1 MRRLS
6 PLHRKLFRE
15 LWQRRG
21 QVLAIAL
28 VMGAGIGMYI
38 LSISNLESLRLS
50 QEVYYERYRFADVF
64 ANLKRAPQR
73 LAGEIGEIPGVRTAR
88 TRVVTQVTLDMP
100 GLADPATGR
109 LVSIPEV
116 RRPVLND
123 VFLRRGRY
131 VEPGRPDE
139 VLVSEAF
146 ALAHGL
152 VPGDSVRAVIHGR
165 RRDLTIVGL
174 ALSPEFIY
182 QIRPGELV
190 PDDSRYGIF
199 WMGRPGLAAAVE
211 MEGGFNDVVLQLT
224 PGARLEDVIARLDRL
239 LAPYGGLGAYGRSL
253 HPSHWYLDNEFQQ
266 LRGMAAVVPVIFLA
280 VAAFLLN
287 VVLSRTVDVQRQEIA
302 VIKALG
308 YSNRAVATHFALWS
322 VLISLLGA
330 ALGIALG
337 AWLGHGLAELY
348 ADFFRF
354 PILHFVLPASLW
366 VQGLVLS
373 LAAGLGGAL
382 TAVRRAVRMVPAE
395 AMRPPLPARYRE
407 TWIER
412 AGLKGFF
419 SQPARMIFR
428 NLERHLGRAA
438 LSVAGIAA
446 SVGLLVVGTFTSD
459 SMGAII
465 DQQFYVAQ
473 RFDVLVTTVEP
484 VSRRALHELER
495 LPGVV
500 HGEPFRSV
508 PVRLRAGPRSRRT
521 SILAQ
526 PPDAELNRLVG
537 RNRAVVTLPPDG
549 LVLSAKLADIL
560 AVAPGDE
567 VGVEVLEGRR
577 PVARMVVA
585 RLVDDYMGTNAYMA
599 PAPLHRL
606 LGEGESLSGAYLAV
620 DEALEERLYERLKA
634 TPGVAGVTRKRSIL
648 DSFDA
653 TIAEMVGTMRGV
665 TVLFAAIIAFG
676 VVYNAARISLAER
689 GRELATLRVIGFTRA
704 EIAYVL
710 LGDLAVVT
718 LLALPVGLVFGYALA
733 ALTIASAGD
742 NEAFRMPLMVLPRTY
757 AFACLTT
764 LVAAILSGLLV
775 RRRIDRL
782 DLVAVL
788 KTRE

>member
-1 MRRLS
+1 MRLS

-28 VMGAGIGMYI
+28 VMGAGIGMYV
-38 LSISNLESLRLS
+38 LSISNLHSLRLT
-50 QEVYYERYRFADVF
+50 QDVYYERYRFAEVF
-64 ANLKRAPQR
+64 ANLKRAPHR
-73 LAGEIGEIPGVRTAR
+73 LGEEIGEIPGVRRAR
-88 TRVVTQVTLDMP
+88 TRVVAQVTLDVP
-100 GLADPATGR
+100 GLSDPATGR
-109 LVSIPEV
+109 LVSMPEV

-123 VFLRRGRY
+123 VFLRQGRY
-131 VEPGRPDE
+131 IEPGRPDE

-146 ALAHGL
+146 AQAHGL
-152 VPGDSVRAVIHGR
+152 RPGDSVRAVIHGR
-165 RRDLTIVGL
+165 RRELVIVGL

-199 WMGRPGLAAAVE
+199 WMGRPGLAAALE

-224 PGARLEDVIARLDRL
+224 PGASQEEVIDHLDRL

-253 HPSHWYLDNEFQQ
+253 HPSHWYLANELEQ
-266 LRGMAAVVPVIFLA
+266 LRGMAALVPLIFLA

-308 YSNRAVATHFALWS
+308 YSNRAVAAHFALWS

-330 ALGIALG
+330 ALGIGLG
-337 AWLGHGLAELY
+337 AWLGHGLATMY
-348 ADFFRF
+348 ASFFRF
-354 PILHFVLPASLW
+354 PILEYVLPGMVV
-366 VQGLVLS
+366 VQGLALS

-382 TAVRRAVRMVPAE
+382 SAVRRAVHMVPAE

-412 AGLKGFF
+412 AGLKRYV

-428 NLERHLGRAA
+428 NLQRHPGRAA

-446 SVGLLVVGTFTSD
+446 AVGLLVVGTFTVD

-465 DQQFYVAQ
+465 EQQFFVAQ
-473 RFDVLVTTVEP
+473 RFDVMVTAVEP
-484 VSRRALHELER
+484 VSHRALHELGR

-500 HGEPFRSV
+500 HAEPFRSV
-508 PVRLRAGPRSRRT
+508 PVRLRAGPRSRQT
-521 SILAQ
+521 SILGQ
-526 PPDAELNRLVG
+526 VPDAELSRLVG
-537 RNRAVVTLPPDG
+537 RDRRVVSLPPEG

-560 AVAPGDE
+560 AVAPGDA
-567 VGVEVLEGRR
+567 VRVEVLEGRR
-577 PVARMVVA
+577 PVARVAVA

-599 PAPLHRL
+599 APALHRL

-620 DEALEERLYERLKA
+620 DEAQEDRLYERLKA
-634 TPGVAGVTRKRSIL
+634 TPGVAGVTRKRAIL
-648 DSFDA
+648 DSFDD
-653 TIAEMVGTMRGV
+653 TIAEMVGTMRAV

-689 GRELATLRVIGFTRA
+689 GRELATLRVIGFTRP
-704 EIAYVL
+704 EITYIL
-710 LGDLAVVT
+710 LGDLAVIT

-733 ALTIASAGD
+733 ALTIAGAGD

-764 LVAAILSGLLV
+764 LAAAVFSGLLV